1 MPPFN
6 PSKLLCCCKT
16 PKRRKQ
22 NSESTPNHVSL
33 QPIPVL
39 APPAEEE
46 HQEPCEKNRQSI
58 IGLPNTAWAIPVR
71 NSSSESGSVIRQPV
85 NDDDSDSDQDRAQPT
100 KKSSTAFDT
109 VRNKLIRTISH
120 SNNGDH
126 PSHVS
131 VGNSEEEIA
140 RRAELKR
147 IMHQRIQDELK
158 SDESDD
164 QIESKPTNSIR
175 CMASAVDVTLP
186 NSGPRDAIEF
196 GVSKSSSRNGHSTQF
211 DSDQVDQDAHQ
222 DSRVSQQG
230 KNIPQRTF
238 SQTSGSINGAGDWR
252 QDDVHPRPSPSYPKT
267 HVSASEDGDFTHSQ
281 KSFQLSNGTGR
292 LDRILGPDSSFNSRY
307 ASSGDGH
314 SALGVWLIAQGLRSR
329 DNSTLF
335 LDGEDE
341 LEPTEDTKLTDY
353 NTSSLKRAEEDHVQ
367 ETRETPANG
376 NPNIRD
382 EPTIIDIPKTADTYS
397 RSNPNK
403 NHDRYEIS
411 SLSGELPWGPTVTA
425 LLNSFTDHT
434 SSSDP
439 SKSRPSPMPSQQ
451 NLYKLDPKDLDS
463 MELSPFKWRS
473 HTSSQNQ
480 ENEKDQNSNSVKI
493 DVPQIKSQYYGNIH
507 DVGFPVEAPQDTT
520 SLAQSESASFLQ
532 REAELG
538 SIRRRF
544 SEALALKKP
553 EKRVVTRFREEF
565 SESSLPP
572 TVHKSFK
579 SKIQLTIPSHLRV
592 KSNGI
597 DLRHKGGS
605 SEPRKGQNYLLTP
618 VERLGGYERE
628 VSDRSKGRSNL
639 SIRPHISRL
648 PTEEYQKSKLEH
660 RESATDLWQRAIRLE
675 AERRHS
681 SSIHLSAKKPS
692 QRSQSSSRS
701 LNEPEAARNSTRSV
715 SDTGRVVSQLT
726 PTTDELS
733 LQGNSKWL
741 IERWVAT
748 MRPRIGESAGDMRLT
763 RFTESPKSW
772 SRFPSHNREER
783 NKNATDRDRVH
794 PRDFAVKHMTSE
806 GQIRWATDAPLDE
819 AKQRA
824 RTLPRSF
831 STKFGELVKSKMGRI
846 IPSKGM
852 RHRLS
857 QDHFRRHAALSSTGM
872 EYPEMG
878 IRPSESGYTEL
889 QALGR
894 EISNMKGEP
903 HLHVPGR
910 ELSKPQSSRSLGD
923 RVVALMHDTIGQRH
937 SKHDNVAEVAE
948 YPTVPLKPSVVRESI
963 AATDVFVTPRS
974 RFSNDAMDGETRIGT
989 EAESN
994 KVKDQKTPLTVPE
1007 SIKNA
1012 PQSNSSTSIKDV
1024 EPYSQTYTPEKG
1036 STSPQQSG

>member
-1 MPPFN
+1 MPSFSL
-6 PSKLLCCCKT
+6 SKLLCCCKIL
-16 PKRRKQ
+16 KRRKQ
-22 NSESTPNHVSL
+22 NSESTENDVALP
-33 QPIPVL
+33 PIPVL
-39 APPAEEE
+39 APAAEEE
-46 HQEPCEKNRQSI
+46 HQEPSEKNRQSI

-71 NSSSESGSVIRQPV
+71 NSSFESGSIIRQHV
-85 NDDDSDSDQDRAQPT
+85 DDDDSDSDQDRAQPT

-164 QIESKPTNSIR
+164 QIESNPTNNIR
-175 CMASAVDVTLP
+175 RIASVVDVTLP

-196 GVSKSSSRNGHSTQF
+196 GVSKSSSRNGHSTQL
-211 DSDQVDQDAHQ
+211 DSDQVDQDTHQ
-222 DSRVSQQG
+222 DSGVSQPG
-230 KNIPQRTF
+230 ENRPKKAF
-238 SQTSGSINGAGDWR
+238 SQTTESINGADDWR
-252 QDDVHPRPSPSYPKT
+252 QDDVHPRLPPSYSKR

-281 KSFQLSNGTGR
+281 KSFQLSNSTGR
-292 LDRILGPDSSFNSRY
+292 LDRILGPDSSFNSRH

-335 LDGEDE
+335 LDEEDE

-353 NTSSLKRAEEDHVQ
+353 NTSSLRRAEGDCVQ

-376 NPNIRD
+376 SPNIPH
-382 EPTIIDIPKTADTYS
+382 EPTIINIPNTVETYS
-397 RSNPNK
+397 PSNSKVK
-403 NHDRYEIS
+403 NDRHDIS

-439 SKSRPSPMPSQQ
+439 SKSQPSPMRSQH

-473 HTSSQNQ
+473 HTSSQDR
-480 ENEKDQNSNSVKI
+480 ENANDQNSKSANI
-493 DVPQIKSQYYGNIH
+493 GMPQIKSQSHGNIH
-507 DVGFPVEAPQDTT
+507 NVEFPVKALQDTT

-565 SESSLPP
+565 FESSLPP
-572 TVHKSFK
+572 IVNKSFR
-579 SKIQLTIPSHLRV
+579 SKIQLAVPSHLRA
-592 KSNGI
+592 KSDSI

-605 SEPRKGQNYLLTP
+605 SGPPKGQNYLLVP
-618 VERLGGYERE
+618 VERLRGHERE
-628 VSDRSKGRSNL
+628 TSDRSRGRSNL
-639 SIRPHISRL
+639 SIRPHMSRL
-648 PTEEYQKSKLEH
+648 PTEEYQKPELER
-660 RESATDLWQRAIRLE
+660 RESATDLWQRAIKLE

-681 SSIHLSAKKPS
+681 GSIHLSTKKPS
-692 QRSQSSSRS
+692 QRSQSSNRS
-701 LNEPEAARNSTRSV
+701 LNEPGAAKNRTRSV
-715 SDTGRVVSQLT
+715 SDTGREVSQLT

-733 LQGNSKWL
+733 SSGNSKWL

-748 MRPRIGESAGDMRLT
+748 MRPRLGESAGDMRLT
-763 RFTESPKSW
+763 RLTEPPKSW

-783 NKNATDRDRVH
+783 NKNATNRDRVH

-806 GQIRWATDAPLDE
+806 GQIRWATDAPPDE

-846 IPSKGM
+846 IPS
-852 RHRLS
+852 R
-857 QDHFRRHAALSSTGM
+857 AYM

-903 HLHVPGR
+903 HLHAPGR

-923 RVVALMHDTIGQRH
+923 RVVALMHDAIGQRH
-937 SKHDNVAEVAE
+937 WKHDDVVEVAE
-948 YPTVPLKPSVVRESI
+948 DPKIPLTPSVVRESI
-963 AATDVFVTPRS
+963 AATDIFVTPRS
-974 RFSNDAMDGETRIGT
+974 RFSNDANDGETRTST
-989 EAESN
+989 EAEPH
-994 KVKDQKTPLTVPE
+994 KVKGQKTQLKLPE
-1007 SIKNA
+1007 GSKNA
-1012 PQSNSSTSIKDV
+1012 PPSNSSTSIKGV
-1024 EPYSQTYTPEKG
+1024 ESHAQL
-1036 STSPQQSG
+1036 

>member
-1 MPPFN
+1 MPSFN
-6 PSKLLCCCKT
+6 LSKLLCCCKI

-22 NSESTPNHVSL
+22 NSESTVNDVAL

-46 HQEPCEKNRQSI
+46 HQETSEKNRQSI
-58 IGLPNTAWAIPVR
+58 IGLPNTAWAMPVR
-71 NSSSESGSVIRQPV
+71 NSSFESGSVIRQHV
-85 NDDDSDSDQDRAQPT
+85 DGDDSDSDQDRAQPA
-100 KKSSTAFDT
+100 KKSSTAFDS

-158 SDESDD
+158 SDESDG
-164 QIESKPTNSIR
+164 QIESKPANSSQ
-175 CMASAVDVTLP
+175 CMVSVVDLTLP

-196 GVSKSSSRNGHSTQF
+196 GVSKSSSRNGHSTPF
-211 DSDQVDQDAHQ
+211 DLDQADQDTQQ

-230 KNIPQRTF
+230 ENKPQETF
-238 SQTSGSINGAGDWR
+238 SQTSESINGADDWR
-252 QDDVHPRPSPSYPKT
+252 QDDVHPRLSPSYPKR

-292 LDRILGPDSSFNSRY
+292 LDRILGPDSSFNSRH

-335 LDGEDE
+335 LDEEDE

-353 NTSSLKRAEEDHVQ
+353 NTSSLTRAEGDHVQ

-376 NPNIRD
+376 NPNIPH
-382 EPTIIDIPKTADTYS
+382 EPTIIDIPNTVETYS
-397 RSNPNK
+397 RSNFKAN
-403 NHDRYEIS
+403 NDRYEIS

-425 LLNSFTDHT
+425 LLNSFTDNT

-439 SKSRPSPMPSQQ
+439 SKLHPSPMRSQQ

-473 HTSSQNQ
+473 HTSSQDQ
-480 ENEKDQNSNSVKI
+480 ENTNDQESKSVNI
-493 DVPQIKSQYYGNIH
+493 GVPQIKSQSYGNFH
-507 DVGFPVEAPQDTT
+507 YVEFPVKPPQDTA

-572 TVHKSFK
+572 TVHKSFR
-579 SKIQLTIPSHLRV
+579 SKIQLAIPSHLRA
-592 KSNGI
+592 KSDGI

-605 SEPRKGQNYLLTP
+605 SGPPKGQNYLLIP
-618 VERLGGYERE
+618 VERLGGHERE
-628 VSDRSKGRSNL
+628 ASDRSKGRSNL
-639 SIRPHISRL
+639 SIRPHMSRL
-648 PTEEYQKSKLEH
+648 PTEEYQKPGLER

-681 SSIHLSAKKPS
+681 SSIHLSTAKPS
-692 QRSQSSSRS
+692 QRSQSSNRS
-701 LNEPEAARNSTRSV
+701 LNEPGASRNSTRSV
-715 SDTGRVVSQLT
+715 SDRGREVSQLT

-733 LQGNSKWL
+733 SPGNSKWL

-748 MRPRIGESAGDMRLT
+748 MRPRIGESAGDLRSTRLT
-763 RFTESPKSW
+763 EPPKSW

-783 NKNATDRDRVH
+783 NKNATDRDQVH

-819 AKQRA
+819 AEQRA

-831 STKFGELVKSKMGRI
+831 SNKFGKLVKSKMGRI
-846 IPSKGM
+846 IPSKGL
-852 RHRLS
+852 RHRVS
-857 QDHFRRHAALSSTGM
+857 QDHFKQHAALSSACM

-923 RVVALMHDTIGQRH
+923 RVVALMHEAIGQRH
-937 SKHDNVAEVAE
+937 SKHDEVAEVAE
-948 YPTVPLKPSVVRESI
+948 YPTVPLTPSVVRESI

-974 RFSNDAMDGETRIGT
+974 RFSNDAMDGETRTGT
-989 EAESN
+989 GAESN
-994 KVKDQKTPLTVPE
+994 KVEDQKTPLTGPE
-1007 SIKNA
+1007 SIRDA
-1012 PQSNSSTSIKDV
+1012 PLSNSSTNIKDV
-1024 EPYSQTYTPEKG
+1024 EPQTQLHTPEKG
-1036 STSPQQSG
+1036 ST

>member
-1 MPPFN
+1 MPSFN
-6 PSKLLCCCKT
+6 PSKLLCCCKI

-22 NSESTPNHVSL
+22 NSESTANDVAL

-39 APPAEEE
+39 PPPAEEE
-46 HQEPCEKNRQSI
+46 HQEPSERNRQSI
-58 IGLPNTAWAIPVR
+58 IGLPNTAWALPIR
-71 NSSSESGSVIRQPV
+71 NSSFERGSVIRQHV
-85 NDDDSDSDQDRAQPT
+85 DDDDSDSDQDRAQPT

-164 QIESKPTNSIR
+164 QIESKPTNNMR
-175 CMASAVDVTLP
+175 RMASVVDVTLP

-196 GVSKSSSRNGHSTQF
+196 GVSKSSSRNGHSTQL
-211 DSDQVDQDAHQ
+211 DSDQVDQDTHQ
-222 DSRVSQQG
+222 DSEVSQQG
-230 KNIPQRTF
+230 ENRLQKAF
-238 SQTSGSINGAGDWR
+238 SQSSESINGADDWR
-252 QDDVHPRPSPSYPKT
+252 QGDVHPRLSPSYPKR

-292 LDRILGPDSSFNSRY
+292 LDRILGPDSSFNSRH

-335 LDGEDE
+335 LDEEDE

-353 NTSSLKRAEEDHVQ
+353 NTSSLRRAEGDYVQ
-367 ETRETPANG
+367 ETRGTPANG
-376 NPNIRD
+376 NPNIPH
-382 EPTIIDIPKTADTYS
+382 EPTIINIPNTVETYS
-397 RSNPNK
+397 RSNSKAK
-403 NHDRYEIS
+403 NDRYEIS

-439 SKSRPSPMPSQQ
+439 SKSHPSPMRSQQ
-451 NLYKLDPKDLDS
+451 NIYKLDPKDLDS

-473 HTSSQNQ
+473 HTSSQDW
-480 ENEKDQNSNSVKI
+480 ENANGQNSKSVNFG
-493 DVPQIKSQYYGNIH
+493 VAQIKSQSHGNIH
-507 DVGFPVEAPQDTT
+507 NVEFPVKALQDTT
-520 SLAQSESASFLQ
+520 SLAHSESASFLQ

-572 TVHKSFK
+572 TVHKSFR
-579 SKIQLTIPSHLRV
+579 SKIQLAIPSHLRA
-592 KSNGI
+592 KSDGI
-597 DLRHKGGS
+597 DLRYKRS
-605 SEPRKGQNYLLTP
+605 SSGPPKGQNYLLVP
-618 VERLGGYERE
+618 VERLRGHERE
-628 VSDRSKGRSNL
+628 ASDRSRGHSNL
-639 SIRPHISRL
+639 SIRPHMSRL
-648 PTEEYQKSKLEH
+648 PTEEYQKPGLER

-681 SSIHLSAKKPS
+681 GSVHFSTTKPS
-692 QRSQSSSRS
+692 QRSQSSNRS
-701 LNEPEAARNSTRSV
+701 LNEPGAARSV
-715 SDTGRVVSQLT
+715 SDTGREVSQLT
-726 PTTDELS
+726 PTTGELS
-733 LQGNSKWL
+733 SPGNSKWL
-741 IERWVAT
+741 IERWVST
-748 MRPRIGESAGDMRLT
+748 MRPRIGESAGDMRLA
-763 RFTESPKSW
+763 RLTEPPKSW

-806 GQIRWATDAPLDE
+806 GQIRWATDAPPDE

-831 STKFGELVKSKMGRI
+831 STKFGEMVKSKMGRI
-846 IPSKGM
+846 IPSK
-852 RHRLS
+852 
-857 QDHFRRHAALSSTGM
+857 ACM

-889 QALGR
+889 QAVGR

-910 ELSKPQSSRSLGD
+910 ELSKPQSCRSLGD
-923 RVVALMHDTIGQRH
+923 RVVALMHDAIGQRH
-937 SKHDNVAEVAE
+937 WKHDDVVEVAE
-948 YPTVPLKPSVVRESI
+948 DPTAPLTPSVVRESI
-963 AATDVFVTPRS
+963 AATDIFVTPRS
-974 RFSNDAMDGETRIGT
+974 RFSNDAKDGETRAST
-989 EAESN
+989 EAEHN
-994 KVKDQKTPLTVPE
+994 KVKDQKT
-1007 SIKNA
+1007 
-1012 PQSNSSTSIKDV
+1012 
-1024 EPYSQTYTPEKG
+1024 
-1036 STSPQQSG
+1036 

>member
-1 MPPFN
+1 MPSFN
-6 PSKLLCCCKT
+6 PSKLLCCCKIL
-16 PKRRKQ
+16 KRRKQ
-22 NSESTPNHVSL
+22 NSESTTNDVAL
-33 QPIPVL
+33 RPIPVL

-46 HQEPCEKNRQSI
+46 HQEPSEKNRQSI

-71 NSSSESGSVIRQPV
+71 NSSFESGSVIRQHV
-85 NDDDSDSDQDRAQPT
+85 DDDDSDSDQDRAQPT

-109 VRNKLIRTISH
+109 VRNKLIRSISH

-175 CMASAVDVTLP
+175 CLASVVDVTLP
-186 NSGPRDAIEF
+186 NFGPRDAIEF
-196 GVSKSSSRNGHSTQF
+196 GVNKSSSRNGHSTKL
-211 DSDQVDQDAHQ
+211 DSDQVDQDTHQ

-230 KNIPQRTF
+230 ENRPQTTF
-238 SQTSGSINGAGDWR
+238 SQKSESINRADDWR
-252 QDDVHPRPSPSYPKT
+252 QDDVHPRLSPSYPKR
-267 HVSASEDGDFTHSQ
+267 HASASEDGDFTHSQ

-292 LDRILGPDSSFNSRY
+292 LDRILGPDSSFNSRH

-335 LDGEDE
+335 LDEEDE
-341 LEPTEDTKLTDY
+341 LEPTEDIKLTDY
-353 NTSSLKRAEEDHVQ
+353 NTSSVKRTEGDHVQ
-367 ETRETPANG
+367 ETRDTPANG
-376 NPNIRD
+376 NPNIPH
-382 EPTIIDIPKTADTYS
+382 EPTSIDIPDTGETYT
-397 RSNPNK
+397 RSNFKAK
-403 NHDRYEIS
+403 NDRYEIS

-425 LLNSFTDHT
+425 ILNSFTDHT

-439 SKSRPSPMPSQQ
+439 SKSQPSPRRSQQ

-473 HTSSQNQ
+473 HTSSQDQ
-480 ENEKDQNSNSVKI
+480 ENANDQNSKGLNI
-493 DVPQIKSQYYGNIH
+493 AVPQIKYQSYGNIH
-507 DVGFPVEAPQDTT
+507 SAEFLVNAPQDTT

-544 SEALALKKP
+544 SEAFASKKP

-572 TVHKSFK
+572 TVHKSFR
-579 SKIQLTIPSHLRV
+579 SKIQLAIPSHLRAR
-592 KSNGI
+592 SDGI

-605 SEPRKGQNYLLTP
+605 SGPPTGQNYLLIP
-618 VERLGGYERE
+618 VERLGGHERE
-628 VSDRSKGRSNL
+628 ASDRSKGRSNL
-639 SIRPHISRL
+639 SIRPHMSRL
-648 PTEEYQKSKLEH
+648 PTEEYQKPGLGR

-675 AERRHS
+675 AERRRS
-681 SSIHLSAKKPS
+681 GSIHLSTKKPS
-692 QRSQSSSRS
+692 QRSQSPNRS
-701 LNEPEAARNSTRSV
+701 LNEPGAARYSTRSV
-715 SDTGRVVSQLT
+715 SDTGREVSQLT
-726 PTTDELS
+726 PTTEELS
-733 LQGNSKWL
+733 SPGNSKWL

-763 RFTESPKSW
+763 RLTEPPKSW

-806 GQIRWATDAPLDE
+806 GQIRWATDAPPDE

-846 IPSKGM
+846 IPSKGI
-852 RHRLS
+852 RHRVS
-857 QDHFRRHAALSSTGM
+857 QDHFRRHAALSSACM

-910 ELSKPQSSRSLGD
+910 ELSKPQSTRSLGD
-923 RVVALMHDTIGQRH
+923 RVVALMHDAIGQRQ
-937 SKHDNVAEVAE
+937 SKHDDVAEVAE
-948 YPTVPLKPSVVRESI
+948 GPTVPLTPSVVRESI

-974 RFSNDAMDGETRIGT
+974 RFSNDAKDGETRTST
-989 EAESN
+989 EAEPN
-994 KVKDQKTPLTVPE
+994 MMKDQKTQLTVPE
-1007 SIKNA
+1007 SSKDA
-1012 PQSNSSTSIKDV
+1012 PLSDSSTSIKDV
-1024 EPYSQTYTPEKG
+1024 EHHTQL
-1036 STSPQQSG
+1036 

>member
-1 MPPFN
+1 MPSFN
-6 PSKLLCCCKT
+6 PSKLLCCCKIL
-16 PKRRKQ
+16 KRRKH
-22 NSESTPNHVSL
+22 NSEPTANDVAL

-39 APPAEEE
+39 ALPAEEE
-46 HQEPCEKNRQSI
+46 HQESSENNRQSI

-71 NSSSESGSVIRQPV
+71 NSSFESRSVIRQHV
-85 NDDDSDSDQDRAQPT
+85 DDDDSDSDQDRAQPT

-120 SNNGDH
+120 SNNGGH

-164 QIESKPTNSIR
+164 QIESKPTNNIR
-175 CMASAVDVTLP
+175 RMASVVDVTLP

-196 GVSKSSSRNGHSTQF
+196 GVSKSSSRNGHSTQL
-211 DSDQVDQDAHQ
+211 DSDQADQDTHQ
-222 DSRVSQQG
+222 DSEVSQQG
-230 KNIPQRTF
+230 ENKPQKALPESSEST
-238 SQTSGSINGAGDWR
+238 NGADDWR
-252 QDDVHPRPSPSYPKT
+252 QGDVHPRLSSSYPKR

-292 LDRILGPDSSFNSRY
+292 LDRILGPDSSFNSRH

-335 LDGEDE
+335 LDEEDE
-341 LEPTEDTKLTDY
+341 LEATEDTKLTDY
-353 NTSSLKRAEEDHVQ
+353 NASSLRRAEEDYVQ

-376 NPNIRD
+376 NPNIPH
-382 EPTIIDIPKTADTYS
+382 EPTIINIPNTVETDS
-397 RSNPNK
+397 RSNSKAK
-403 NHDRYEIS
+403 NDRYEIS

-439 SKSRPSPMPSQQ
+439 SNSQPSPMRSLQ

-473 HTSSQNQ
+473 HTSSQDREHAN
-480 ENEKDQNSNSVKI
+480 DQNSKSANI
-493 DVPQIKSQYYGNIH
+493 GVPQIKSQSHGNIH
-507 DVGFPVEAPQDTT
+507 NVEFQVKALQDTT

-572 TVHKSFK
+572 TVNKPFR
-579 SKIQLTIPSHLRV
+579 SKIQLAIPSHPRA
-592 KSNGI
+592 KSDSI
-597 DLRHKGGS
+597 DLRHKRGS
-605 SEPRKGQNYLLTP
+605 SGPPKGQNYLLVP
-618 VERLGGYERE
+618 VERFRGHERE
-628 VSDRSKGRSNL
+628 TSDRSRGRSNL
-639 SIRPHISRL
+639 SIRPHMSRL
-648 PTEEYQKSKLEH
+648 PTEEYQKPELER

-681 SSIHLSAKKPS
+681 GSIHLSTQKPS
-692 QRSQSSSRS
+692 QRSQSSNRS
-701 LNEPEAARNSTRSV
+701 LNEPGAARNRTRSV
-715 SDTGRVVSQLT
+715 SDTGREVSQLT

-733 LQGNSKWL
+733 SSGNSKWL

-748 MRPRIGESAGDMRLT
+748 MRPRLGESAGDMRLT
-763 RFTESPKSW
+763 RLTEPPKSW
-772 SRFPSHNREER
+772 SKFPSHNREER

-806 GQIRWATDAPLDE
+806 GQIRWATDAPPDE

-831 STKFGELVKSKMGRI
+831 STKFGQLVKSKMGRI
-846 IPSKGM
+846 IPSK
-852 RHRLS
+852 
-857 QDHFRRHAALSSTGM
+857 AYM

-903 HLHVPGR
+903 HLHVQGR

-923 RVVALMHDTIGQRH
+923 RVVALMHDAIGQRH
-937 SKHDNVAEVAE
+937 WKHDDVVEVTE
-948 YPTVPLKPSVVRESI
+948 DPTIPLTPSVVRESI
-963 AATDVFVTPRS
+963 AATDIFVTPRS
-974 RFSNDAMDGETRIGT
+974 RFSNDAKDGETRTST
-989 EAESN
+989 EAEPD
-994 KVKDQKTPLTVPE
+994 KVKGQKTQLTLPE
-1007 SIKNA
+1007 GSRNA
-1012 PQSNSSTSIKDV
+1012 PPSNSSTSIKGV
-1024 EPYSQTYTPEKG
+1024 EPHAQL
-1036 STSPQQSG
+1036 

>member
-1 MPPFN
+1 MPSFN
-6 PSKLLCCCKT
+6 PSKLLCCCKI

-22 NSESTPNHVSL
+22 NSESTANDVAL

-46 HQEPCEKNRQSI
+46 HQEPSERNRQSI
-58 IGLPNTAWAIPVR
+58 IGLPNTAWALPVR
-71 NSSSESGSVIRQPV
+71 NDSFESGSVIRQHV
-85 NDDDSDSDQDRAQPT
+85 DDDDSDSDQERAQPT

-131 VGNSEEEIA
+131 VGSSEEEIA

-164 QIESKPTNSIR
+164 QIESKPTNNIR
-175 CMASAVDVTLP
+175 PMASVADVTLP

-196 GVSKSSSRNGHSTQF
+196 GVSKSSSRNEHSTQL
-211 DSDQVDQDAHQ
+211 DSDQADQDTHQ
-222 DSRVSQQG
+222 DSGVSQPGENRQQ
-230 KNIPQRTF
+230 KSF
-238 SQTSGSINGAGDWR
+238 SKTSEPINGADDWR
-252 QDDVHPRPSPSYPKT
+252 QEDVHPRLSPSYPKR

-292 LDRILGPDSSFNSRY
+292 LDRILGPDSSFNSRH

-314 SALGVWLIAQGLRSR
+314 SALGVWLIAQSLRSR

-335 LDGEDE
+335 FDEEDE
-341 LEPTEDTKLTDY
+341 LETTEDTKLTDY
-353 NTSSLKRAEEDHVQ
+353 KTSSLRRAEGDYVQ
-367 ETRETPANG
+367 ETRETRETPANG
-376 NPNIRD
+376 NSNIPH
-382 EPTIIDIPKTADTYS
+382 EPTIINIPNTVETYS
-397 RSNPNK
+397 RSNSKAK
-403 NHDRYEIS
+403 NDRYEIS

-439 SKSRPSPMPSQQ
+439 SKSQPSPMRSQQ

-473 HTSSQNQ
+473 HTSSQDR
-480 ENEKDQNSNSVKI
+480 ENANDQNSKSVNI
-493 DVPQIKSQYYGNIH
+493 GVPQIKSQSHGNIH
-507 DVGFPVEAPQDTT
+507 NVEFPVKALQDTT

-544 SEALALKKP
+544 SEALTLKKP
-553 EKRVVTRFREEF
+553 EKRVITRFREEF

-572 TVHKSFK
+572 TVHKSFR
-579 SKIQLTIPSHLRV
+579 SKIQLAIPSHLRA
-592 KSNGI
+592 KSDSI
-597 DLRHKGGS
+597 DLRHERNS
-605 SEPRKGQNYLLTP
+605 SGPPKGQNYLLVP
-618 VERLGGYERE
+618 VERLRGHERE
-628 VSDRSKGRSNL
+628 ASDRSRGRSNL
-639 SIRPHISRL
+639 SIRPHMSRL
-648 PTEEYQKSKLEH
+648 PTEEYQKPGLER

-681 SSIHLSAKKPS
+681 GSIHLSTTKPS
-692 QRSQSSSRS
+692 QRSQSSNRS
-701 LNEPEAARNSTRSV
+701 LNEPEAARSV
-715 SDTGRVVSQLT
+715 SDTGREVSQLT

-733 LQGNSKWL
+733 SPGNSKWL
-741 IERWVAT
+741 IERWVST

-763 RFTESPKSW
+763 RLTEPPKSW

-806 GQIRWATDAPLDE
+806 GQIRWATDAPPDE

-831 STKFGELVKSKMGRI
+831 STKFGELVKSKLGRI
-846 IPSKGM
+846 IPSK
-852 RHRLS
+852 
-857 QDHFRRHAALSSTGM
+857 ACM

-894 EISNMKGEP
+894 EISNMKGGP

-923 RVVALMHDTIGQRH
+923 RVVALMHDASGQRH
-937 SKHDNVAEVAE
+937 WKHDDVVEVAE
-948 YPTVPLKPSVVRESI
+948 DPTVPLTPSVIRESI
-963 AATDVFVTPRS
+963 AATDIFVTPRS
-974 RFSNDAMDGETRIGT
+974 RFSNDAKDGETRTST
-989 EAESN
+989 EAETS
-994 KVKDQKTPLTVPE
+994 KVKDQKTQLTRPE
-1007 SIKNA
+1007 SSKNT
-1012 PQSNSSTSIKDV
+1012 PLSNSSTSIKDV
-1024 EPYSQTYTPEKG
+1024 EPHAQL
-1036 STSPQQSG
+1036 

>member
-1 MPPFN
+1 MPSCN
-6 PSKLLCCCKT
+6 PSQLLCCCKI
-16 PKRRKQ
+16 PKRRKK
-22 NSESTPNHVSL
+22 NSESIANDVAL
-33 QPIPVL
+33 QPVPVL

-46 HQEPCEKNRQSI
+46 HQEPSEKNRQSI

-71 NSSSESGSVIRQPV
+71 NSSLESSSIIRQHV
-85 NDDDSDSDQDRAQPT
+85 DDDDSDSDQDRAQPT

-164 QIESKPTNSIR
+164 QIESKLTNNIR
-175 CMASAVDVTLP
+175 RIVSVVDVTLP

-196 GVSKSSSRNGHSTQF
+196 GVSKSSSRNGHSTQL
-211 DSDQVDQDAHQ
+211 DSDQVDQDMHQ
-222 DSRVSQQG
+222 DSGVSQPG
-230 KNIPQRTF
+230 ENKPQKAF
-238 SQTSGSINGAGDWR
+238 SQTSESIHGAGDWR
-252 QDDVHPRPSPSYPKT
+252 QDDVHPRVSPSYPKR

-292 LDRILGPDSSFNSRY
+292 LDRILGPDSSFNSRH

-335 LDGEDE
+335 LEEEDE

-353 NTSSLKRAEEDHVQ
+353 NTSSLRQAEGDCVQ

-376 NPNIRD
+376 NPNIPH
-382 EPTIIDIPKTADTYS
+382 EPTIINIPNKVETYS
-397 RSNPNK
+397 PSNSKAK
-403 NHDRYEIS
+403 NERHEIS
-411 SLSGELPWGPTVTA
+411 SLSGELPWGTTVTA
-425 LLNSFTDHT
+425 LINSFTDHT

-439 SKSRPSPMPSQQ
+439 SKSQPSPMRSQH

-473 HTSSQNQ
+473 HTSSQDR
-480 ENEKDQNSNSVKI
+480 ENANDQNSKSVNI
-493 DVPQIKSQYYGNIH
+493 GMPQIKSQSHGNIH
-507 DVGFPVEAPQDTT
+507 HVEFPVKALQDTT

-544 SEALALKKP
+544 SEALTLKKP
-553 EKRVVTRFREEF
+553 EKRVVTRFCEEF

-572 TVHKSFK
+572 TVNKSFR
-579 SKIQLTIPSHLRV
+579 SKIQLAIPSHLRA
-592 KSNGI
+592 KSDSI
-597 DLRHKGGS
+597 DLQHKRGS
-605 SEPRKGQNYLLTP
+605 SRPTKGQNYLPVP
-618 VERLGGYERE
+618 VERSRGHERE
-628 VSDRSKGRSNL
+628 TSDRSRGRSNL
-639 SIRPHISRL
+639 SIRPHMSQL
-648 PTEEYQKSKLEH
+648 PTEEYQRPELE
-660 RESATDLWQRAIRLE
+660 RRGSATDLWQRAIRLE

-681 SSIHLSAKKPS
+681 SSIHLSTKKPS
-692 QRSQSSSRS
+692 QRSQSSNRS
-701 LNEPEAARNSTRSV
+701 LNEPGAARNRTRSV
-715 SDTGRVVSQLT
+715 SDTGREVSQLT

-733 LQGNSKWL
+733 SSGNSKWL

-748 MRPRIGESAGDMRLT
+748 MRPRLGESAGDMRLT
-763 RFTESPKSW
+763 RLTEPPKSW

-806 GQIRWATDAPLDE
+806 GQIRWATDAPPDE
-819 AKQRA
+819 AKQRV

-846 IPSKGM
+846 IPSKAY
-852 RHRLS
+852 L
-857 QDHFRRHAALSSTGM
+857 

-923 RVVALMHDTIGQRH
+923 RVVALMHDAIGQRH
-937 SKHDNVAEVAE
+937 WKHDDLVEVAE
-948 YPTVPLKPSVVRESI
+948 DPSIPLTPSVVRESI

-974 RFSNDAMDGETRIGT
+974 RFSNDAKDGEARTST
-989 EAESN
+989 EAEPN
-994 KVKDQKTPLTVPE
+994 KVKGQKTQLTLPE
-1007 SIKNA
+1007 GSKNA
-1012 PQSNSSTSIKDV
+1012 PPSNSSTSIKAV
-1024 EPYSQTYTPEKG
+1024 EPHAQL
-1036 STSPQQSG
+1036 

>member
-1 MPPFN
+1 MPSFN
-6 PSKLLCCCKT
+6 LSKLLCCCKI
-16 PKRRKQ
+16 PKRSKQ
-22 NSESTPNHVSL
+22 NSESTANDVAL

-39 APPAEEE
+39 APPTEED
-46 HQEPCEKNRQSI
+46 HQERSEKNRQSL
-58 IGLPNTAWAIPVR
+58 IGLPDTAWAIPVR
-71 NSSSESGSVIRQPV
+71 NSSFESSSVIRQHV
-85 NDDDSDSDQDRAQPT
+85 DDDDSDSDQDRAQPT

-164 QIESKPTNSIR
+164 HTESKPTNSIR

-196 GVSKSSSRNGHSTQF
+196 GVSKSSSRNGHSTQL
-211 DSDQVDQDAHQ
+211 DSDQVDQDTHQ

-230 KNIPQRTF
+230 ENRPQRTF
-238 SQTSGSINGAGDWR
+238 SQKSESTNGADDWR
-252 QDDVHPRPSPSYPKT
+252 QDDVHSRPSPSYPKR
-267 HVSASEDGDFTHSQ
+267 HVLASEDGDFTHSQ

-292 LDRILGPDSSFNSRY
+292 LDRILGPDSSFNSRH

-335 LDGEDE
+335 LDEEDE
-341 LEPTEDTKLTDY
+341 LEPTEDTKPTDY
-353 NTSSLKRAEEDHVQ
+353 NTSSLKRAEGDHDR
-367 ETRETPANG
+367 ERRETPANG
-376 NPNIRD
+376 NPNIPHA
-382 EPTIIDIPKTADTYS
+382 PTIIDIPNTVETYS
-397 RSNPNK
+397 RSNFNAK
-403 NHDRYEIS
+403 NDRYEIS

-434 SSSDP
+434 SSGDP
-439 SKSRPSPMPSQQ
+439 SKSQPSPMRSQQ

-473 HTSSQNQ
+473 HTSSQ
-480 ENEKDQNSNSVKI
+480 DQDNANDHNSKSVNTG
-493 DVPQIKSQYYGNIH
+493 VPQIRSQSYGNIH
-507 DVGFPVEAPQDTT
+507 NAEFPVKAPQDTT

-572 TVHKSFK
+572 TVHKSFRN
-579 SKIQLTIPSHLRV
+579 KIQLAIPSHLRA
-592 KSNGI
+592 KSDGI
-597 DLRHKGGS
+597 DLRHKEGS
-605 SEPRKGQNYLLTP
+605 SGPPKGQNYLLDP
-618 VERLGGYERE
+618 VERLGGHERE
-628 VSDRSKGRSNL
+628 ASDRSKGRSNL
-639 SIRPHISRL
+639 SIRPHMSRL
-648 PTEEYQKSKLEH
+648 PTEEYHKPGLKR

-675 AERRHS
+675 VERRHS
-681 SSIHLSAKKPS
+681 SSIHLSTTKPS
-692 QRSQSSSRS
+692 QRSQSSNRS
-701 LNEPEAARNSTRSV
+701 LNDLGAARNSTSSV
-715 SDTGRVVSQLT
+715 LDTRREVSQLT

-733 LQGNSKWL
+733 SPGNSKWL

-748 MRPRIGESAGDMRLT
+748 MRPRIGESAGDMRLA
-763 RFTESPKSW
+763 RLAGPPKSW

-806 GQIRWATDAPLDE
+806 GQTRRATDAPLDE

-846 IPSKGM
+846 IPSKGI
-852 RHRLS
+852 RHRVN
-857 QDHFRRHAALSSTGM
+857 QDHFRKHAALSSACM

-878 IRPSESGYTEL
+878 IRPSESGYAEL

-894 EISNMKGEP
+894 EIRNMKGEP
-903 HLHVPGR
+903 HLHVPDR
-910 ELSKPQSSRSLGD
+910 EMSKPQSSRSLGD
-923 RVVALMHDTIGQRH
+923 RVVALMHEAIGQRH
-937 SKHDNVAEVAE
+937 SKHDDAAEVTE
-948 YPTVPLKPSVVRESI
+948 YPTVPLTPSVVRESI
-963 AATDVFVTPRS
+963 VATDVFITPRS
-974 RFSNDAMDGETRIGT
+974 RFSNDAMDGEAKTGT

-994 KVKDQKTPLTVPE
+994 KVKDQKAQLTVPE
-1007 SIKNA
+1007 SIKDA
-1012 PQSNSSTSIKDV
+1012 PPSNSSTSIKDV
-1024 EPYSQTYTPEKG
+1024 GPHTQLSTPEKG
-1036 STSPQQSG
+1036 STQL

>member
-1 MPPFN
+1 MPSFN
-6 PSKLLCCCKT
+6 PSKLLCCCKI
-16 PKRRKQ
+16 PKRRQK
-22 NSESTPNHVSL
+22 NSEYTANDVAL
-33 QPIPVL
+33 QPIPVI
-39 APPAEEE
+39 APPTEEE
-46 HQEPCEKNRQSI
+46 HQEPSEKNRQSI

-71 NSSSESGSVIRQPV
+71 NSSFESGSVIRQHV
-85 NDDDSDSDQDRAQPT
+85 DDDDSDSDQDRAQPT

-120 SNNGDH
+120 SNNGCH
-126 PSHVS
+126 PSHAS
-131 VGNSEEEIA
+131 VGNSEEEVA

-175 CMASAVDVTLP
+175 CMASVVDVTLP

-196 GVSKSSSRNGHSTQF
+196 GVSKSSSRNGHSTQL
-211 DSDQVDQDAHQ
+211 DSDQVDQDTHQ
-222 DSRVSQQG
+222 DSRVSQRAEN
-230 KNIPQRTF
+230 KPQKTF
-238 SQTSGSINGAGDWR
+238 SQTSESINGADDWR
-252 QDDVHPRPSPSYPKT
+252 QDDVHPRLSPSYPKR

-281 KSFQLSNGTGR
+281 KSFQLSNGAGR
-292 LDRILGPDSSFNSRY
+292 LDRILGPDSSFNSRH

-335 LDGEDE
+335 LDEEDE

-353 NTSSLKRAEEDHVQ
+353 NTSSPRRAEGDQVQ
-367 ETRETPANG
+367 EARETPANG
-376 NPNIRD
+376 KPNMPD
-382 EPTIIDIPKTADTYS
+382 EPASINIPNTVETYS
-397 RSNPNK
+397 QSNSKTK
-403 NHDRYEIS
+403 NDRYEIP

-439 SKSRPSPMPSQQ
+439 SKSQPSPMRSQQ

-473 HTSSQNQ
+473 HTSSQDQ
-480 ENEKDQNSNSVKI
+480 EKGNDQNSKSLNI
-493 DVPQIKSQYYGNIH
+493 DVPRIKSQSYGNIH
-507 DVGFPVEAPQDTT
+507 DVEFPLNAPQDTT
-520 SLAQSESASFLQ
+520 SMAQSESASFLQ

-544 SEALALKKP
+544 SEALALKKT

-572 TVHKSFK
+572 TVHKSFR
-579 SKIQLTIPSHLRV
+579 SKIQLAIPSHLRA
-592 KSNGI
+592 KSDGI
-597 DLRHKGGS
+597 ELRHKGGS
-605 SEPRKGQNYLLTP
+605 SGSPKGQNRLLIP
-618 VERLGGYERE
+618 LERLGGHERE
-628 VSDRSKGRSNL
+628 ASDRSKGRSNL
-639 SIRPHISRL
+639 SIRPHMSRL
-648 PTEEYQKSKLEH
+648 PTEEYQKPGLEH

-681 SSIHLSAKKPS
+681 GSIHLSTAKPS

-701 LNEPEAARNSTRSV
+701 LNEPGAARNSSRSI
-715 SDTGRVVSQLT
+715 SDTGREVSQLT

-733 LQGNSKWL
+733 SPGNSKWL

-748 MRPRIGESAGDMRLT
+748 MRPKIGESVGDMRLT
-763 RFTESPKSW
+763 RLTEPPKSW

-806 GQIRWATDAPLDE
+806 GQIRWATDAPHDE

-846 IPSKGM
+846 IPSK
-852 RHRLS
+852 
-857 QDHFRRHAALSSTGM
+857 ACM

-923 RVVALMHDTIGQRH
+923 RVVALMHEAIGQRH
-937 SKHDNVAEVAE
+937 SKHDDVAEAAE
-948 YPTVPLKPSVVRESI
+948 DPTVPLTPSVVRESI

-974 RFSNDAMDGETRIGT
+974 RFSNDTIDGETRAGT
-989 EAESN
+989 EAESGR
-994 KVKDQKTPLTVPE
+994 VKDQKTQLTVLE
-1007 SIKNA
+1007 SIKGA
-1012 PQSNSSTSIKDV
+1012 PLGNS
-1024 EPYSQTYTPEKG
+1024 
-1036 STSPQQSG
+1036 

>member
-1 MPPFN
+1 MPSFN
-6 PSKLLCCCKT
+6 PSKLLCCCKIL
-16 PKRRKQ
+16 KRRKQ
-22 NSESTPNHVSL
+22 NSESTVNDVAL
-33 QPIPVL
+33 QPNPVL

-46 HQEPCEKNRQSI
+46 HQEPSEKNRQSI

-71 NSSSESGSVIRQPV
+71 NSSFESGSVIRQHV
-85 NDDDSDSDQDRAQPT
+85 DDDDSDSDQDRAQPT

-120 SNNGDH
+120 SNNGDYQ
-126 PSHVS
+126 SHVS

-175 CMASAVDVTLP
+175 CMASVVDVTLP

-196 GVSKSSSRNGHSTQF
+196 GVGKSSSRNGHSTQL
-211 DSDQVDQDAHQ
+211 DSDQVDQDTHQ
-222 DSRVSQQG
+222 DSRVSQQDE
-230 KNIPQRTF
+230 NRPQQTF
-238 SQTSGSINGAGDWR
+238 SQTSESINGVDWR
-252 QDDVHPRPSPSYPKT
+252 QDDVHPRLPPSYPKR

-292 LDRILGPDSSFNSRY
+292 LDRILGPDSSFNSRH

-329 DNSTLF
+329 DNSTLL
-335 LDGEDE
+335 LDEEDE

-353 NTSSLKRAEEDHVQ
+353 NTSSLKRAEGDHVQ

-376 NPNIRD
+376 NPNIPH
-382 EPTIIDIPKTADTYS
+382 EPTIIDIPNTVKTCS
-397 RSNPNK
+397 RSNFKAK
-403 NHDRYEIS
+403 NDRYEIS

-439 SKSRPSPMPSQQ
+439 SKSQPSPMRSQQ
-451 NLYKLDPKDLDS
+451 NLYRLDPKDLDS

-473 HTSSQNQ
+473 HTSSRDQ
-480 ENEKDQNSNSVKI
+480 ENANDQNYKSVNI
-493 DVPQIKSQYYGNIH
+493 CVPQIKSQSYGNIH
-507 DVGFPVEAPQDTT
+507 NVESPVKPPQDTT
-520 SLAQSESASFLQ
+520 SLAQSGSASFLQ

-544 SEALALKKP
+544 SETLALKKP

-572 TVHKSFK
+572 TVHKSFR
-579 SKIQLTIPSHLRV
+579 SKIQLAIPSHLRA
-592 KSNGI
+592 KSDGI
-597 DLRHKGGS
+597 DLRHKAGS
-605 SEPRKGQNYLLTP
+605 SGPPKGQNYLLIP
-618 VERLGGYERE
+618 VERLGGHERE
-628 VSDRSKGRSNL
+628 ASDRSKGRSNL
-639 SIRPHISRL
+639 SIRPHMSRL
-648 PTEEYQKSKLEH
+648 PTEEYQKPGLER
-660 RESATDLWQRAIRLE
+660 RESTTDLWQRAIRLE

-681 SSIHLSAKKPS
+681 GSIHLSTKKPS
-692 QRSQSSSRS
+692 QRSQSSNRS
-701 LNEPEAARNSTRSV
+701 LNEPGAARNSTRSV
-715 SDTGRVVSQLT
+715 SDMGREVSQLT

-733 LQGNSKWL
+733 SPGNSKWL

-748 MRPRIGESAGDMRLT
+748 MQPRIGESAGDMRLT
-763 RFTESPKSW
+763 RLTEPPKSW
-772 SRFPSHNREER
+772 SIFPSHNREER
-783 NKNATDRDRVH
+783 NKNATDRDRVQ

-806 GQIRWATDAPLDE
+806 GQIRWATDAPPDE

-846 IPSKGM
+846 IPSK
-852 RHRLS
+852 
-857 QDHFRRHAALSSTGM
+857 ACM

-878 IRPSESGYTEL
+878 IHPSESGYTEL

-894 EISNMKGEP
+894 EISNMNGEP
-903 HLHVPGR
+903 LLHVPGR

-923 RVVALMHDTIGQRH
+923 RVVALMHDAIGQRH
-937 SKHDNVAEVAE
+937 SKHDDVAEVAE
-948 YPTVPLKPSVVRESI
+948 EPTVPLTPSVVRESI

-974 RFSNDAMDGETRIGT
+974 RFSNDAKDGETRTST
-989 EAESN
+989 EAEPN
-994 KVKDQKTPLTVPE
+994 KVKDQKTQLTVPE
-1007 SIKNA
+1007 SSKDA
-1012 PQSNSSTSIKDV
+1012 PLSNSSTSIKDV
-1024 EPYSQTYTPEKG
+1024 EPHTQL
-1036 STSPQQSG
+1036 

>member
-1 MPPFN
+1 MDQVT
-6 PSKLLCCCKT
+6 LTLHVELV
-16 PKRRKQ
+16 
-22 NSESTPNHVSL
+22 NSESTANDVAL

-46 HQEPCEKNRQSI
+46 HQEPSEKNRQSI

-71 NSSSESGSVIRQPV
+71 NSSFESGSVIRQHV
-85 NDDDSDSDQDRAQPT
+85 DDDDSDSDQDRAQPT

-109 VRNKLIRTISH
+109 VRNKLIRSISH

-175 CMASAVDVTLP
+175 CLASAVDVTLP

-196 GVSKSSSRNGHSTQF
+196 SVNKSSSRNGHSTQL
-211 DSDQVDQDAHQ
+211 DSDQADQDTHQ
-222 DSRVSQQG
+222 DSRKSE
-230 KNIPQRTF
+230 
-238 SQTSGSINGAGDWR
+238 SINGADDWR
-252 QDDVHPRPSPSYPKT
+252 QDDVHQRLSPSYPKR

-292 LDRILGPDSSFNSRY
+292 LDRILGPDSSFNSRN

-335 LDGEDE
+335 LDEEDE

-353 NTSSLKRAEEDHVQ
+353 NTSLVKRTLGDHVQ
-367 ETRETPANG
+367 ETRDTPANG
-376 NPNIRD
+376 NPIVPH
-382 EPTIIDIPKTADTYS
+382 ESTIIDIPDTGETYP
-397 RSNPNK
+397 RSNFKAK
-403 NHDRYEIS
+403 NNRYEIS

-425 LLNSFTDHT
+425 LLNSFTDHMP
-434 SSSDP
+434 SSDP
-439 SKSRPSPMPSQQ
+439 PKSQPSPRRSQQ

-473 HTSSQNQ
+473 HTSSQDQ
-480 ENEKDQNSNSVKI
+480 ENANDQNSKGLNI
-493 DVPQIKSQYYGNIH
+493 AVPQIKCQSNGNNYN
-507 DVGFPVEAPQDTT
+507 VEFPVNAPQDTT
-520 SLAQSESASFLQ
+520 FLAQSESASFLQ

-572 TVHKSFK
+572 TIHKSFR
-579 SKIQLTIPSHLRV
+579 SKIQLAIPSHLRAR
-592 KSNGI
+592 SDGI

-605 SEPRKGQNYLLTP
+605 SGPPKGQNYLLIP
-618 VERLGGYERE
+618 VERLGGHERE
-628 VSDRSKGRSNL
+628 ASDRSKGRSDL
-639 SIRPHISRL
+639 SIRPHMSRL
-648 PTEEYQKSKLEH
+648 PTEEYQKPGLGR

-681 SSIHLSAKKPS
+681 GSIHFSTKKPS
-692 QRSQSSSRS
+692 QRSQSPNRS
-701 LNEPEAARNSTRSV
+701 LNEPGAARNSTRSI
-715 SDTGRVVSQLT
+715 SDTGREVSQLT

-733 LQGNSKWL
+733 SPGNSKWL

-763 RFTESPKSW
+763 RLTEPPKSW

-806 GQIRWATDAPLDE
+806 GQIRWATDAPPDE

-831 STKFGELVKSKMGRI
+831 STKFGELVKSKVGRI
-846 IPSKGM
+846 IPSK
-852 RHRLS
+852 
-857 QDHFRRHAALSSTGM
+857 ACM

-903 HLHVPGR
+903 HLHVLGR

-923 RVVALMHDTIGQRH
+923 RVVALMHDAIGQRH
-937 SKHDNVAEVAE
+937 SKHDDVAEVAE
-948 YPTVPLKPSVVRESI
+948 DPTVPLTPSVVRESI

-974 RFSNDAMDGETRIGT
+974 RFSNDAKDGETRTST
-989 EAESN
+989 EAEPN
-994 KVKDQKTPLTVPE
+994 MVKDQKTQLTVPE
-1007 SIKNA
+1007 SSKDA
-1012 PQSNSSTSIKDV
+1012 PLSDSSISIRDV
-1024 EPYSQTYTPEKG
+1024 EHHTQL
-1036 STSPQQSG
+1036 